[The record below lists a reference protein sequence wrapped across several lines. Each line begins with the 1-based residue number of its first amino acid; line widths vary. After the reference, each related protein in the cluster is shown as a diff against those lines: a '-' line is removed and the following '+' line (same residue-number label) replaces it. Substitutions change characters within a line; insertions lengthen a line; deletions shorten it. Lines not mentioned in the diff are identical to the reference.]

1 MAVADVCRAPECTGF
16 LISSKKASKT
26 FPLCTLPLFMYQ
38 QYRNVL
44 EQWPLQKPLPG
55 IQFFTGYIYLFFSC
69 QNRVCIVTHWLTE
82 SVAEPL
88 LILEQVR
95 TSLFL
100 PWRCALCS
108 RLGLSVIGFRLVD
121 IFLGSQIHHIWPR
134 WPSPYVLAC
143 LNLNLWPNLAICVIL
158 GTFWE
163 FHEIHGPKV
172 RVYREKFNIGFLAQT
187 FGGSS

>member
-121 IFLGSQIHHIWPR
+121 LFSEKKYCGSPWVPDP
-134 WPSPYVLAC
+134 PS
-143 LNLNLWPNLAICVIL
+143 
-158 GTFWE
+158 
-163 FHEIHGPKV
+163 
-172 RVYREKFNIGFLAQT
+172 LAQMT
-187 FGGSS
+187 FTLCTSMSELKFVAKFSNMCHFRHFLRVPRNTWPKSTGLPGKI

>member
-1 MAVADVCRAPECTGF
+1 MAVADACRAPECTGF

-143 LNLNLWPNLAICVIL
+143 LNLKLTQGHPLVA
-158 GTFWE
+158 
-163 FHEIHGPKV
+163 
-172 RVYREKFNIGFLAQT
+172 KFNNMCHFRHFLRAPRKT
-187 FGGSS
+187 WPKSTGLPGKI